1 MMRFKPSVLTLALF
15 AAGVSMYSHGAEEAV
30 TAKSADEAVKSQDAK
45 AEDQA
50 IEVIQVTGIRRS
62 LQESQ
67 ATKMANSSVVEAISA
82 EDIGKLPDV
91 SIAESLARLP
101 GVAAQ
106 RLDGR
111 ANVISIRGLG
121 PDFTTAT
128 LNGREQATVNDNRG
142 VEFDQY
148 PSELLNQVVVYK
160 TPDATLMTQSIGGTV
175 DMQTI
180 RPLAHGQQTFV
191 VGARGEYN
199 DLGALN
205 SDSTDKGYRFNFSYV
220 DQFLDDTLGVAVGY
234 ARMSSPNQEERW
246 QAWGYPELDYNAN
259 NPKVLG
265 GAKPFVRSS
274 ELQRDGVLAVL
285 EYQPNDKFHSLLD
298 LYYSKFDDQQLLRGI
313 EIPGQWGAGWGNSGI
328 TANKSTDGLVTEGT
342 INDAAVVVRNDV
354 NTREADALSVGWNNQ
369 YQINDSW
376 TVEAD
381 IALSRANRTD
391 IGMESYSGTG
401 RGNGN
406 GATDTLGFV
415 YDGDGRYQFSH
426 NLDYADAALIKL
438 GGPFSWGNPV
448 GPDSQDGF
456 INKPEIDDEIK
467 SMRLAAEYMIDAGAI
482 RNITFGLNYTER
494 DKSKMD
500 QGFYLTLKDY
510 PAMITVPSQYLL
522 APTSLDFF
530 GMGDM
535 LSYDSLAFYNDGH
548 YIETSADSVD
558 LSRATN
564 SWKVYEE
571 VTTAFVKLDLDTSIG
586 DMPLTGNFGLQAVDT
601 DQSSDGTVASVE
613 DGKVVKTPISAGDS
627 YLEWLPSMNLSLEVA
642 EDQVVRLAAARTL
655 TRARMD
661 KMNANVN
668 FSYNANP
675 SDGVNW
681 TGGGGNPELRPWLA
695 RQYDISYENY
705 FADQGYFAIAAFY
718 KDLENYVF
726 NQNSDFNFGE
736 LFPDVPGN
744 PIGNISQPQNG
755 NGGYVRGVE
764 ATVQLDFGYFA
775 QPLEGLG
782 MYLSGTYNE
791 SEVKETAD
799 SEPSTLPGL
808 SEKTFNA
815 TLYYENSGFEARI
828 SSRYRSDF
836 LGEVTKISLQR
847 ENVNIMAE
855 TVVDAQI
862 GYDFS
867 ESGID
872 ALYGLSVLFQVN
884 NLTNEPF
891 ISYFGDDKRFV
902 RDYQNYGRNFMLGAN
917 YKF

>member
-1 MMRFKPSVLTLALF
+1 MFQFKPSLLTLAMI
-15 AAGVSMYSHGAEEAV
+15 AAGASVQGYAEEVNTDVEPQA
-30 TAKSADEAVKSQDAK
+30 QD
-45 AEDQA
+45 QS

-67 ATKMANSSVVEAISA
+67 SLKMSSSSIVEAISA

-128 LNGREQATVNDNRG
+128 LNGREQASVNDNRG

-148 PSELLNQVVVYK
+148 PSELLNRVVVYK
-160 TPDATLMTQSIGGTV
+160 TPDASVMAQAIGGTV

-180 RPLAHGQQTFV
+180 SPLTYGEQTIAV
-191 VGARGEYN
+191 SLRGEMN

-205 SDSTDKGYRFNFSYV
+205 SGSTDKGYRGSISYV
-220 DQFLDDTLGVAVGY
+220 DQFADETIGIAIGY
-234 ARMSSPNQEERW
+234 ARMQSPNQEERW
-246 QAWGYPELDYNAN
+246 QAWGYPELDYDAA

-274 ELQRDGVLAVL
+274 ELERDGVMAVF
-285 EYQPNDKFHSLLD
+285 EYQPNDSFKSVVDVYYTKF
-298 LYYSKFDDQQLLRGI
+298 KDDQRLRGI
-313 EIPGQWGAGWGNSGI
+313 EIPGQWGAGWGNTGI
-328 TANKSTDGLVTEGT
+328 TALETEDGLVTKGT
-342 INDAAVVVRNDV
+342 INDAAVIVRNDV
-354 NTREADALSVGWNNQ
+354 NIRDAKSLSIGWNNKFT
-369 YQINDSW
+369 INDNWS
-376 TVEAD
+376 VEAD
-381 IALSRANRTD
+381 IALSKAERTD
-391 IGMESYSGTG
+391 LGMESYSGTG

-406 GATDTLGFV
+406 GATDTLGFEYNGQGG
-415 YDGDGRYQFSH
+415 YDFTH
-426 NLDYADAALIKL
+426 NLDYADPNLIKL
-438 GGPFSWGNPV
+438 GGAFSWGNPM

-456 INKPEIDDEIK
+456 INKPEIDDELK
-467 SMRLAAEYMIDAGAI
+467 SLRLAAEYIFDDGAVRSI
-482 RNITFGLNYTER
+482 QFGVNRTDR
-494 DKSKMD
+494 DKSKRD
-500 QGFYLTLKDY
+500 NGYYLTLKDY
-510 PAMITVPSQYLL
+510 PNMMTVPDKYLL
-522 APTSLDFF
+522 DPTSLAFF

-535 LSYDSLAFYNDGH
+535 LSYDSLAFYNDGN
-548 YIETSADSVD
+548 YIETNADSVD

-564 SWKVYEE
+564 SWDVYEE
-571 VTTAFVKLDLDTSIG
+571 VTTAFVKVNLETELWDLP
-586 DMPLTGNFGLQAVDT
+586 MTGNVGLQAVHT
-601 DQSSDGTVASVE
+601 DQSSDGTIATVDSGTVI
-613 DGKVVKTPISAGDS
+613 KTPITAGDT
-627 YLEWLPSMNLSLEVA
+627 YTEWLPSINLGFEVA
-642 EDQVVRLAAARTL
+642 EGQMVRVAAARTL

-675 SDGVNW
+675 TDGVNW
-681 TGGGGNPELRPWLA
+681 SGGAGNPYLKPWLA

-705 FADQGYFAIAAFY
+705 FSDQGYFALAVFY
-718 KDLENYVF
+718 KDLENYVYD
-726 NQNSDFNFGE
+726 QQSEFNFGE
-736 LFPDVPGN
+736 LFPDQPGN
-744 PIGNISQPQNG
+744 PIGLVTQPQNG
-755 NGGYVRGVE
+755 QGGYVQGIE
-764 ATVQLDFGYFA
+764 ASLSLDFGIFA
-775 QPLEGLG
+775 DTLDGFG
-782 MYLSGTYNE
+782 TILSGTYND

-799 SEPSTLPGL
+799 SEATTLPGL

-815 TLYYENSGFEARI
+815 TVYYENSGFDARI

-847 ENVNIMAE
+847 ENVNIKAE

-872 ALYGLSVLFQVN
+872 ALYGLSVLLQVN

-891 ISYFGDDKRFV
+891 TSYFGDDKREV
-902 RDYQNYGRNFMLGAN
+902 RDFQNYGRNYMLGVN

>member
-1 MMRFKPSVLTLALF
+1 MMQFKPSVLTLALI
-15 AAGVSMYSHGAEEAV
+15 AAGASMSSYGAEEAAKTQ
-30 TAKSADEAVKSQDAK
+30 TANE
-45 AEDQA
+45 EP

-67 ATKMANSSVVEAISA
+67 ATKMANSSVVEAISS

-128 LNGREQATVNDNRG
+128 LNGREQASVNDNRG

-148 PSELLNQVVVYK
+148 PSELLDQVVVYK
-160 TPDATLMTQSIGGTV
+160 TPDATLMAQSIGGTV
-175 DMQTI
+175 DMRTI
-180 RPLAHGQQTFV
+180 SPLAHGEQTFV

-246 QAWGYPELDYNAN
+246 QAWGYPELDYDAN

-274 ELQRDGVLAVL
+274 ELERDGVLAVV
-285 EYQPNDKFHSLLD
+285 EYQPNDKFHSLFD
-298 LYYSKFDDQQLLRGI
+298 LYYSKFKDQQLLRGI
-313 EIPGQWGAGWGNSGI
+313 EIPGQWGAGWGNTGI
-328 TANKSTDGLVTEGT
+328 TATTSADGLVTEGV
-342 INDAAVVVRNDV
+342 INDAGVVVRNDV
-354 NTREADALSVGWNNQ
+354 NTRDADALSIGWNNQ
-369 YQINDSW
+369 YQINDNW
-376 TVEAD
+376 AVEAD
-381 IALSRANRTD
+381 IALSRASRTD

-406 GATDTLGFV
+406 GATDTLGFM

-426 NLDYADAALIKL
+426 NLDYADPALIKL
-438 GGPFSWGNPV
+438 GGAFSWGNPI
-448 GPDSQDGF
+448 GTDSQDGF
-456 INKPEIDDEIK
+456 INKPEIDDELK
-467 SMRLAAEYMIDAGAI
+467 SMRLAAEYTFDDGAVRSI
-482 RNITFGLNYTER
+482 EFGVNYTER
-494 DKSKMD
+494 EKSKLD
-500 QGFYLTLKDY
+500 QGFYLTLKQY
-510 PAMITVPSQYLL
+510 PDMLTVPEKYLL
-522 APTSLDFF
+522 DPTSLEFF

-535 LSYDSLAFYNDGH
+535 LSYDSLAFYNDGN
-548 YIETSADSVD
+548 YIETNADTVD

-571 VTTAFVKLDLDTSIG
+571 VTTAFVMANMETEIG
-586 DMPLTGNFGLQAVDT
+586 GLPLTGNFGLQAVHT
-601 DQSSDGTVASVE
+601 DQSSDGTVATVDS
-613 DGKVVKTPISAGDS
+613 GSVVKTPITAGDS
-627 YLEWLPSMNLSLEVA
+627 YLEWLPSMNLTLEVA

-675 SDGVNW
+675 TDGVNW
-681 TGGGGNPELRPWLA
+681 SGGAGNPMLRPWLA

-705 FADQGYFAIAAFY
+705 FADQGYFSVAMFY
-718 KDLENYVF
+718 KDLENYIF
-726 NQNSDFNFGE
+726 DQQSNFNFGE
-736 LFPDVPGN
+736 VFPDVPGN
-744 PIGNISQPQNG
+744 PIGNVTQPQNG
-755 NGGYVRGVE
+755 NGGYIRGIE

-775 QPLEGLG
+775 PAMEGFG
-782 MYLSGTYNE
+782 VYLSGTYNE

-799 SEPSTLPGL
+799 SEPTTLPGL

-815 TLYYENSGFEARI
+815 TMYYENSGFQARV

-872 ALYGLSVLFQVN
+872 ALYGLSVLLQVN

-902 RDYQNYGRNFMLGAN
+902 RDYQNYGRNFMLGVN

>member
-1 MMRFKPSVLTLALF
+1 MFQFKPSLLTLAMI
-15 AAGVSMYSHGAEEAV
+15 AAGASVQGYAAEE
-30 TAKSADEAVKSQDAK
+30 VKTDV
-45 AEDQA
+45 EPQA
-50 IEVIQVTGIRRS
+50 QEQSIEVIQVTGIRRS

-67 ATKMANSSVVEAISA
+67 SLKMSSSSIVEAISA

-128 LNGREQATVNDNRG
+128 LNGREQASVNDNRG

-148 PSELLNQVVVYK
+148 PSELLNRVVVYK
-160 TPDATLMTQSIGGTV
+160 TPDASVMAQAIGGTV

-180 RPLAHGQQTFV
+180 SPLTYGEQTIAV
-191 VGARGEYN
+191 SLRGEMN

-205 SDSTDKGYRFNFSYV
+205 SGSTDKGYRGSISYV
-220 DQFLDDTLGVAVGY
+220 DQFADETIGIAIGY
-234 ARMSSPNQEERW
+234 ARMQSPNQEERW
-246 QAWGYPELDYNAN
+246 QAWGYPELDYDAA

-274 ELQRDGVLAVL
+274 ELERDGVMAVF
-285 EYQPNDKFHSLLD
+285 EYQPNDSFKSVVDVYYTKF
-298 LYYSKFDDQQLLRGI
+298 KDDQRLRGI
-313 EIPGQWGAGWGNSGI
+313 EIPGQWGAGWGNTGI
-328 TANKSTDGLVTEGT
+328 TALETEDGLVTKGT
-342 INDAAVVVRNDV
+342 INDAAVIVRNDV
-354 NTREADALSVGWNNQ
+354 NIRDAKSLSIGWNNKFT
-369 YQINDSW
+369 INDNWS
-376 TVEAD
+376 VEAD
-381 IALSRANRTD
+381 IALSKAERTD
-391 IGMESYSGTG
+391 LGMESYSGTG

-406 GATDTLGFV
+406 GATDTLGFEYNGQGG
-415 YDGDGRYQFSH
+415 YDFTH
-426 NLDYADAALIKL
+426 NLDYADPNLIKL
-438 GGPFSWGNPV
+438 GGAFSWGNPI

-456 INKPEIDDEIK
+456 INKPEIDDELK
-467 SMRLAAEYMIDAGAI
+467 SLRLAAEYVFDDGAVRSI
-482 RNITFGLNYTER
+482 QFGLNRTDR
-494 DKSKMD
+494 DKSKRD
-500 QGFYLTLKDY
+500 NGYYLTLKDY
-510 PAMITVPSQYLL
+510 PNMMTVPDKYLL
-522 APTSLDFF
+522 DPTSLAFF

-535 LSYDSLAFYNDGH
+535 LSYDSLAFYNDGN
-548 YIETSADSVD
+548 YIETNADSVD

-564 SWKVYEE
+564 SWDVYEE
-571 VTTAFVKLDLDTSIG
+571 VTTAFVKVNLETELWDLPI
-586 DMPLTGNFGLQAVDT
+586 TGNVGLQAVHT
-601 DQSSDGTVASVE
+601 DQSSDGTIATVDSGTVI
-613 DGKVVKTPISAGDS
+613 KTPITAGDT
-627 YLEWLPSMNLSLEVA
+627 YTEWLPSINLGFEVA
-642 EDQVVRLAAARTL
+642 EGQMVRVAAARTL

-675 SDGVNW
+675 TDGVNW
-681 TGGGGNPELRPWLA
+681 SGGAGNPYLKPWLA

-705 FADQGYFAIAAFY
+705 FSDQGYFALAVFY
-718 KDLENYVF
+718 KDLENYVYD
-726 NQNSDFNFGE
+726 QQSAFNFGE
-736 LFPDVPGN
+736 LFPDQPGN
-744 PIGNISQPQNG
+744 PIGLVTQPQNG
-755 NGGYVRGVE
+755 QGGYVQGIE
-764 ATVQLDFGYFA
+764 ASLSLDFGIFA
-775 QPLEGLG
+775 DTLDGFG
-782 MYLSGTYNE
+782 TILSGTYND

-799 SEPSTLPGL
+799 SEATTLPGL

-815 TLYYENSGFEARI
+815 TVYYENSGFDARI

-847 ENVNIMAE
+847 ENVNIKAE

-872 ALYGLSVLFQVN
+872 ALYGLSVLLQVN

-891 ISYFGDDKRFV
+891 TSYFGDDKREV
-902 RDYQNYGRNFMLGAN
+902 RDFQNYGRNYMLGVN